1 MLPTKPH
8 VLYPQDCY
16 ERCVVLIR
24 APEDHFYCIEVPVR
38 PRHASNFSCQHSCCI
53 QLYCSRVAALT
64 VQGSMLNSKCISQ
77 DTSFADADVEKLQI
91 VPGVLKHSVYK
102 DTDGTL
108 W

>member
-1 MLPTKPH
+1 
-8 VLYPQDCY
+8 
-16 ERCVVLIR
+16 
-24 APEDHFYCIEVPVR
+24 
-38 PRHASNFSCQHSCCI
+38 
-53 QLYCSRVAALT
+53 
-64 VQGSMLNSKCISQ
+64 MLNSKCMSQ